1 LDRARTIYGCAAL
14 WRELNALWLSCDYCR
29 QIVVAGTGASLT
41 SRDEPI
47 ALKLSSRSFDGPDK
61 DEAFYELYGREILKV
76 DIEPLRDEPVEVE
89 ILLRALPGLAIAT
102 ASASPILCSHT
113 TMMIDNDDPVIVVNQ
128 NGFATYKQNGHE
140 TSVGPGDAVLTTNGL
155 AGTALSHTA
164 RRMVNWRVSRA
175 LIAPL
180 VANFDEAIGK
190 PIGQGNPALP
200 FFLSYL
206 DVLNDPPSLAD
217 PGLRRAVVTH
227 MLDLGALMLGAR
239 ADAAEVANKRGV
251 LAARM
256 RSIKAYILSHLG
268 RPELTATTVATQH
281 GISTSYVRKL
291 FKAEGTSFTD
301 FVLAHRLAAAYR
313 MLTDLRFID
322 RSISR
327 IAHDAGFNDIS
338 HFNRS
343 FRRVYGASPTDVQR
357 EAPHRL

>member
-1 LDRARTIYGCAAL
+1 MT
-14 WRELNALWLSCDYCR
+14 N
-29 QIVVAGTGASLT
+29 
-41 SRDEPI
+41 RDEPI
-47 ALKLSSRSFDGPDK
+47 VLRLSSRSFDGPERE
-61 DEAFYELYGREILKV
+61 EAFHELYGREILKL
-76 DIEPLRDEPVEVE
+76 DIEPLQDEPVEVE
-89 ILLRALPGLAIAT
+89 LLLRALPGLAIAT
-102 ASASPILCSHT
+102 ATTSRILCSHT

-128 NGFATYKQNGHE
+128 SGSATYKQNGHE
-140 TSVGPGDAVLTTNGL
+140 TTIGPGDAILTTNGL
-155 AGTALSHTA
+155 AGVASSHTA
-164 RRMVNWRVSRA
+164 RRMINWRVSRA

-180 VANFDEAIGK
+180 VANFDDAIGK

-206 DVLNDPPSLAD
+206 DVLNDRQSLAD
-217 PGLRRAVVTH
+217 PGLRRAAVTH

-256 RSIKAYILSHLG
+256 RSIKAYILSDLG
-268 RPELTATTVATQH
+268 NPALTTATVAAHH
-281 GISTSYVRKL
+281 GISASYVRKL
-291 FKAEGTSFTD
+291 FKAEETSFTE
-301 FVLAHRLAAAYR
+301 FVLTQRLAAAYQ

-343 FRRVYGASPTDVQR
+343 FRRLYGASPTDVQR
-357 EAPHRL
+357 EAPRRC

>member
-1 LDRARTIYGCAAL
+1 
-14 WRELNALWLSCDYCR
+14 
-29 QIVVAGTGASLT
+29 LT
-41 SRDEPI
+41 NIDEPV
-47 ALKLSSRSFDGPDK
+47 ALRLSSRSFYGTDK
-61 DEAFYELYGREILKV
+61 DDAFHELYGRRILKV
-76 DIEPLRDEPVEVE
+76 DVEPLQDEPLDVD

-102 ASASPILCSHT
+102 ATTSPILCSHT
-113 TMMIDNDDPVIVVNQ
+113 SMMIDNDDPVIVVNKI
-128 NGFATYKQNGHE
+128 GSATYKQNGHE
-140 TSVGPGDAVLTTNGL
+140 TTIGPGEAILTTNGL
-155 AGTALSHTA
+155 PGTAAGHTP
-164 RRMVNWRVSRA
+164 RRQINWRVSRA

-180 VANFDEAIGK
+180 VTNFDEAIGK
-190 PIGQGNPALP
+190 PIDQGNQALP

-206 DVLNDPPSLAD
+206 DILNDSRSLAD

-251 LAARM
+251 VAARM
-256 RSIKAYILSHLG
+256 RSIKTHILSQIG
-268 RPELTATTVATQH
+268 SAKLTAATVAIKH

-291 FKAEGTSFTD
+291 FEAEGTSFTE
-301 FVLAHRLAAAYR
+301 FVLTQRLAAAYR
-313 MLTDLRFID
+313 MLTDLRFTD

-357 EAPHRL
+357 EAPRSR

>member
-1 LDRARTIYGCAAL
+1 L
-14 WRELNALWLSCDYCR
+14 
-29 QIVVAGTGASLT
+29 Q
-41 SRDEPI
+41 DEP
-47 ALKLSSRSFDGPDK
+47 L
-61 DEAFYELYGREILKV
+61 EL
-76 DIEPLRDEPVEVE
+76 D

-102 ASASPILCSHT
+102 ITTSPILSSHT
-113 TMMIDNDDPVIVVNQ
+113 SMMIDNDDPVIVVNQ
-128 NGFATYKQNGHE
+128 SGSATYKQNGHE
-140 TSVGPGDAVLTTNGL
+140 TTIGPGEAILTTSGL
-155 AGTALSHTA
+155 PGTAVGHTT
-164 RRMVNWRVSRA
+164 RRQTNWRVSRA

-190 PIGQGNPALP
+190 PIGRGNPALP

-206 DVLNDPPSLAD
+206 DVLNDSRSLAD

-251 LAARM
+251 VAARM
-256 RSIKAYILSHLG
+256 RSIKTHILSQIG
-268 RPELTATTVATQH
+268 SATLTAATVAIKH

-291 FKAEGTSFTD
+291 FEAEGTSFTE
-301 FVLAHRLAAAYR
+301 FVLTQRLAAAYR
-313 MLTDLRFID
+313 MLTDLRFTD

-357 EAPHRL
+357 EAPRSP